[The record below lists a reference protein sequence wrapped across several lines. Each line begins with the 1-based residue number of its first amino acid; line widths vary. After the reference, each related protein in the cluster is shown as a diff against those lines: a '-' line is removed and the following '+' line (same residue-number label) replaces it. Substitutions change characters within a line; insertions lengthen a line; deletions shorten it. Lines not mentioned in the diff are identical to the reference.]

1 MISVE
6 LVGDREV
13 IARFEAMPAN
23 ARSNIARTVAKLG
36 FETEALTKR
45 KLSGQVLNVGTG
57 LLRSSINTK
66 TTADSNSATA
76 TIGTNVKYAG
86 IHEFGGT
93 IHVPEIRPKSAR
105 ALMLP
110 IGGQVIFRMSA
121 RAHDVHMPERS
132 FLRSALN
139 EMRPKIQSEIAEAV
153 GQTLRE

>member
-1 MISVE
+1 MACRRSSKSSSKTALPRSTSSSEMISVE

-86 IHEFGGT
+86 IHEFGG
-93 IHVPEIRPKSAR
+93 
-105 ALMLP
+105 
-110 IGGQVIFRMSA
+110 
-121 RAHDVHMPERS
+121 
-132 FLRSALN
+132 
-139 EMRPKIQSEIAEAV
+139 
-153 GQTLRE
+153 